1 MRFEEEI
8 YNYERVLRN
17 TLERVKNSAICQEN
31 KAKILEF
38 YQECQTQGLSKP
50 RIIKYLGTLERIARL
65 LNKPFEKVM
74 KEDIA
79 ELIRRI
85 ESRNYSDWTKHDYKV
100 IIKIFYRWLRKTE
113 DYPEEVRW
121 IRTGKK
127 RNNTPPEELLTEEE
141 VKRMVEAATNPRDKA
156 LILVLYESGC
166 RIGEI
171 LSLGIRNVQFDE
183 YGAQLIVHGKT
194 GMRRVRIIASAPKLA
209 QWLDNHPLKED
220 PDAPVWVSI
229 GTRDRNSALS
239 YSAAKAAL
247 NNIAEKAGIKKRVY
261 PHLFRHSRATILAN
275 HLTEAQLKQHFGW
288 IQGSNMAATYVH
300 LSGKEVDNALLKL
313 QGVKTEESK
322 EESEFKV
329 ITCPRCDEKNSPT
342 SKFCS
347 RCAMP
352 FDLKMATKLDEVKAK
367 ADKLLSL
374 LVQDPEILDKLLEK
388 MDELKEGK
396 RF

>member
-1 MRFEEEI
+1 VRFEEEI
-8 YNYERVLRN
+8 YNYERILRS
-17 TLERVKNSAICQEN
+17 TLERIKNSTICQEN
-31 KAKILEF
+31 KAKILSF
-38 YQECQTQGLSKP
+38 YQECLTQGLSRA
-50 RIIKYLGTLERIARL
+50 RIIKYLGTLEIIARL
-65 LNKPFEKVM
+65 LNRPFEEVV

-79 ELIRRI
+79 ELIRKI
-85 ESRNYSDWTKHDYKV
+85 ESRNYSEWTKHDYKV

-121 IRTGKK
+121 IKTGKRK
-127 RNNTPPEELLTEEE
+127 NNTLPEELLTEEE

-156 LILVLYESGC
+156 FILVLYESGC

-171 LSLGIRNVQFDE
+171 LTLRIRNVQFDE
-183 YGAQLIVHGKT
+183 YGAQLIVSGKT

-209 QWLDNHPLKED
+209 QWLENHPLKED
-220 PDAPVWVSI
+220 LDAPLWVSI

-247 NNIAEKAGIKKRVY
+247 KEIAKKAGIRKRVY
-261 PHLFRHSRATILAN
+261 PHLFRHSRATMLAN

-288 IQGSNMAATYVH
+288 VQSSSMAATYVH
-300 LSGKEVDNALLKL
+300 LSGREVDNALLKL
-313 QGVKTEESK
+313 QGIKTEENK
-322 EESEFKV
+322 GESEFKV
-329 ITCPRCDEKNSPT
+329 IICPRCEEKNSPT

-352 FDLKMATKLDEVKAK
+352 FDLKVATKLDEVRAK
-367 ADKLLSL
+367 ADKLLSI

-388 MDELKEGK
+388 IEKIKIMDCS
-396 RF
+396 

>member
-1 MRFEEEI
+1 MIVRLEI
-8 YNYERVLRN
+8 YNYERRLRRI
-17 TLERVKNSAICQEN
+17 LERISNSDIAKEN
-31 KAKILEF
+31 KEKILEF
-38 YQECQTQGLSKP
+38 YQELLTQGLSKA
-50 RIIKYLGTLERIARL
+50 RLIKYLDTLKTISGF
-65 LNKPFEKVM
+65 LNKAFEKVK

-79 ELIRRI
+79 RLIRKI
-85 ESRNYSDWTKHDYKV
+85 EEKGYSEWTKHDFKV
-100 IIKIFYRWLRKTE
+100 ILKIFFRWLRKTE

-121 IRTGKK
+121 IKTGKK
-127 RNNTPPEELLTEEE
+127 RNNTLPEELLTEEE

-171 LSLGIRNVQFDE
+171 LSLAIKNVQLDD
-183 YGAQLIVHGKT
+183 YGAQLIVNGKT

-220 PDAPVWVSI
+220 PDAPLWVSI
-229 GTRDRNSALS
+229 GTRDRNSALG

-247 NNIAEKAGIKKRVY
+247 KDIAEKAGIKKRIY

-288 IQGSNMAATYVH
+288 VQGSNMAATYVH
-300 LSGKEVDNALLKL
+300 LSGREVDNALLKL
-313 QGVKTEESK
+313 QGVSTEENK

-329 ITCPRCDEKNSPT
+329 IVCPRCDENSPT

-352 FDLKMATKLDEVKAK
+352 FDLKMAVKLDEVKAK
-367 ADKLLSL
+367 ADKLLSIL
-374 LVQDPEILDKLLEK
+374 TQDPEILDKLLDKIEQ
-388 MDELKEGK
+388 LKAES
-396 RF
+396 